1 VNTRISGAL
10 RRAGGRDPSVSA
22 EESVDLR
29 RRWRTTLASAVVATM
44 ALGGMTALAATPA
57 AADEAGATEQSEV
70 VAEPAV
76 EEPVA
81 EEPAVEEPV
90 AEEPAAAPP
99 AEDPVTDDP
108 AAEPPAEDSA
118 APSSEGAGAPP
129 AGEEP
134 AAAAPEIEEDANA
147 PPVTA
152 LIVPPDPGDVVAKV
166 EICHA
171 TASQQNP
178 YVVNEPDASGDVSG
192 HDDHDGPIWFPGIEE
207 QWGDIIPP
215 FTYEGGTYPGHNWDA
230 FGQVI
235 YANDCNIP
243 EEPGI
248 DVVVTSCIDGET
260 GNGLLEVFFTG
271 LLPGLEYT
279 VSVYDSDNNFVD
291 DVTLT
296 GVAGDDDV
304 SWELPPGE
312 YTVVVTWG
320 IGDVE
325 FELLAETVVVEE
337 CLLPLDVM
345 AAATGCSLGDDGT
358 ALVSLSGLVVGEE
371 YDWELNGDDYALA
384 DTLVAP
390 SEALDVPFGDL
401 PPGNYLF
408 SIVWTEDDSVYAEAG
423 FFVEPCEPDIT
434 VVVTECPAYG
444 GEGGAV
450 VKLSNLV
457 EGLTYEVWI
466 VDQHENG
473 VVYGDV
479 QAVVGDAT
487 HMAEVDVSPLPAG
500 KDYTAWVYAPWMPPG
515 GMSEWGDVDWFEV
528 SASVDFSLKPCPAAP
543 PTPAKPA
550 KPAGLASTGTDDTG
564 GLVTAALILL
574 GLGGAARVARGR
586 RPAESR
592 VKE

>member
-1 VNTRISGAL
+1 VNTRINGAL
-10 RRAGGRDPSVSA
+10 RRAGGRDPSVPA
-22 EESVDLR
+22 DESVDLR
-29 RRWRTTLASAVVATM
+29 RRWRTTLASFVVATM

-57 AADEAGATEQSEV
+57 AADEAAATEQSEV
-70 VAEPAV
+70 VAEPAT

-81 EEPAVEEPV
+81 EEVV
-90 AEEPAAAPP
+90 AEEPAEEPADEPAAEEPPAEPPAEESAAPP
-99 AEDPVTDDP
+99 AEEAAAPP
-108 AAEPPAEDSA
+108 AAE
-118 APSSEGAGAPP
+118 
-129 AGEEP
+129 EP
-134 AAAAPEIEEDANA
+134 ANAAPEIAEDANA

-152 LIVPPDPGDVVAKV
+152 LIVPPDPGEVVQKV

-171 TASQQNP
+171 TGSQQNP

-207 QWGDIIPP
+207 EWGDIIPP
-215 FTYEGGTYPGHNWDA
+215 FTYDGGTYPGHNWDA
-230 FGQVI
+230 WGQLI

-243 EEPGI
+243 EEPEI
-248 DVVVTSCIDGET
+248 DVVVTSCVEEESGE
-260 GNGLLEVFFTG
+260 GLLEVYLSG
-271 LLPGLEYT
+271 LLLGLQYT
-279 VSVYDSDNNFVD
+279 VSVFDGEDNLVDEVTYSD
-291 DVTLT
+291 
-296 GVAGDDDV
+296 GEGDAYAV
-304 SWELPPGE
+304 WQVPPGE

-320 IGDVE
+320 VGDIE
-325 FELLAETVVVEE
+325 FELFVETVTIEE
-337 CLLPLDVM
+337 CVAPLAVT
-345 AAATGCSLGDDGT
+345 AEATGCSLGDDGT
-358 ALVSLSGLVVGEE
+358 ALVSLSGLVVGED
-371 YDWELNGDDYALA
+371 YDWILIGDDYFLEG
-384 DTLVAP
+384 TLEDVVATT
-390 SEALDVPFGDL
+390 LDVDFGDL
-401 PPGNYLF
+401 PPGNYVF
-408 SIVWTEDDSVYAEAG
+408 AIEWTENTSVYAEAG

-434 VVVTECPAYG
+434 VVVHECPAYG

-473 VVYGDV
+473 VVYGEV

-515 GMSEWGDVDWFEV
+515 GTSDWGEVDWFEV

-550 KPAGLASTGTDDTG
+550 KPAGLATTGTDDTG
-564 GLVTAALILL
+564 GLMTAALILL
-574 GLGGAARVARGR
+574 GLGGAALVARGR